1 MKKNKR
7 IGKMLELVM
16 HSIFLVLGLIT
27 VGCVLL
33 ITVYLVI
40 SGIPAIRRIGLV
52 PFLFNK
58 TWASTAA
65 TPSFGI
71 LPFILTSIYGTA
83 GAILLGVPVGF
94 FTAVYLAKM
103 AKPSVRAI
111 MQSAGEHAIRHSFGS
126 LRPCRYADTRTRHT
140 QAFQRA

>member
-40 SGIPAIRRIGLV
+40 SGIPADFCIFC
-52 PFLFNK
+52 FLC
-58 TWASTAA
+58 SEV
-65 TPSFGI
+65 I
-71 LPFILTSIYGTA
+71 SI
-83 GAILLGVPVGF
+83 
-94 FTAVYLAKM
+94 
-103 AKPSVRAI
+103 
-111 MQSAGEHAIRHSFGS
+111 
-126 LRPCRYADTRTRHT
+126 
-140 QAFQRA
+140 